1 MRKGVYPYNY
11 MDSPE
16 KFKGGPSDLGTKIL
30 RKFYKNTKE
39 SSLYSQSF
47 LNFIH
52 RTPVVERHPI
62 RKKSEIYYGPCRHQQ
77 ETRSIFT

>member
-30 RKFYKNTKE
+30 QKFFKNH
-39 SSLYSQSF
+39 LY
-47 LNFIH
+47 
-52 RTPVVERHPI
+52 TP
-62 RKKSEIYYGPCRHQQ
+62 KA
-77 ETRSIFT
+77 F